1 MDLYLTE
8 KDTGWRLS
16 WCLLP
21 DKVKAKSTSNFISY
35 NFISVGEVKIPG
47 GQKLRQFS
55 WSGTFPGHAMKN
67 LPFIKQHLYHTPK
80 EMINTIEKWR
90 KNGTRLVL
98 MLTETDLNSEVYLSA
113 FDYTWTGG
121 GGDAEYTITFIEAKD
136 VKVETVTV
144 ANQTQSKKTSNNIA
158 SGSRPASKKKS
169 TNTSTKSE
177 QTKTYTVKKGD
188 CLWNIAKAQLG
199 SGARWKEIYNLN
211 KKVIGS
217 NPNLIYAGQVYVLPK

>member
-21 DKVKAKSTSNFISY
+21 DKVKAKSSSSFINY
-35 NFISVGEVKIPG
+35 NFISVGEVKMPG

-55 WSGTFPGHAMKN
+55 WSGTFPGKAMKN
-67 LPFIKQHLYHTPK
+67 LPFIKKHLYHTPK
-80 EMINTIEKWR
+80 EMINCIEKWR
-90 KNGTRLVL
+90 KKGTRLVL

-113 FDYTWTGG
+113 FDYEWTGG

-136 VKVETVTV
+136 VKVQTVKE
-144 ANQTQSKKTSNNIA
+144 ANSTQSAKSSNKNTS
-158 SGSRPASKKKS
+158 SSRPASKKKTTKS
-169 TNTSTKSE
+169 STKSE
-177 QTKTYTVKKGD
+177 QTRTYTVKKGD
-188 CLWNIAKAQLG
+188 CLWNIAQKLLG
-199 SGARWKEIYNLN
+199 KGSRWTEIYNLN

-217 NPNLIYAGQVYVLPK
+217 NPNLIYPGQVYVIPK